1 MPNEDKVPDEG
12 SIYYDIRFYVYAPVD
27 REKIRMIINVEAQNS
42 FYPGYDIVTR
52 GIFYVSRMISAQLGT
67 ECSDSEYDNIKKVYS
82 IWVCMHSPQ
91 KIGNAIS
98 HYHMEK
104 EDLLPGLPD
113 IPKSYDKLSVIII
126 ALNER
131 VSSDDKFINMM
142 NTLLSTQKTYQEK
155 RSALENTYHIS
166 MSYNLGKELG
176 KMDHVLDDVIEQKLA
191 EGLAEGQ
198 NKAKKE
204 LITNLLRLKSLSDQE
219 ILKVACISPEEL
231 QAIKDEMTALV

>member
-1 MPNEDKVPDEG
+1 MH
-12 SIYYDIRFYVYAPVD
+12 AP
-27 REKIRMIINVEAQNS
+27 K
-42 FYPGYDIVTR
+42 
-52 GIFYVSRMISAQLGT
+52 
-67 ECSDSEYDNIKKVYS
+67 
-82 IWVCMHSPQ
+82 

-104 EDLLPGLPD
+104 EDLLPGLPN
-113 IPKSYDKLSVIII
+113 IPKSYDKISVVVI
-126 ALNER
+126 ALNES
-131 VSSDDKFINMM
+131 VSSSDNFINMM
-142 NTLLSTQKTYQEK
+142 NTLLSTHKTYQEK

>member
-1 MPNEDKVPDEG
+1 
-12 SIYYDIRFYVYAPVD
+12 
-27 REKIRMIINVEAQNS
+27 
-42 FYPGYDIVTR
+42 
-52 GIFYVSRMISAQLGT
+52 
-67 ECSDSEYDNIKKVYS
+67 
-82 IWVCMHSPQ
+82 MHSPQ

-104 EDLLPGLPD
+104 EDLLSGLPD

-131 VSSDDKFINMM
+131 VSSDDNFINMM

-191 EGLAEGQ
+191 EGLSQGLERGLQEGQAKGLAQGLAEGRAEGLAEGRAEGLAEGQ

-231 QAIKDEMTALV
+231 QAIKDEMTAPV

>member
-1 MPNEDKVPDEG
+1 
-12 SIYYDIRFYVYAPVD
+12 
-27 REKIRMIINVEAQNS
+27 
-42 FYPGYDIVTR
+42 
-52 GIFYVSRMISAQLGT
+52 MISAQLGT
-67 ECSDSEYDNIKKVYS
+67 EFSDSEYDNIKKVYS

-204 LITNLLRLKSLSDQE
+204 LITNLLRNEKRILQE
-219 ILKVACISPEEL
+219 IAFRKISIFPICISCNIL
-231 QAIKDEMTALV
+231 FFYIFLIFTRIYTSAQTALPAHTSAS

>member
-1 MPNEDKVPDEG
+1 
-12 SIYYDIRFYVYAPVD
+12 
-27 REKIRMIINVEAQNS
+27 
-42 FYPGYDIVTR
+42 
-52 GIFYVSRMISAQLGT
+52 
-67 ECSDSEYDNIKKVYS
+67 
-82 IWVCMHSPQ
+82 
-91 KIGNAIS
+91 
-98 HYHMEK
+98 
-104 EDLLPGLPD
+104 
-113 IPKSYDKLSVIII
+113 
-126 ALNER
+126 
-131 VSSDDKFINMM
+131 M

-231 QAIKDEMTALV
+231 QAIKDEMTAPV